1 MSGFKTVYD
10 ILKATYQFGKT
21 AVGNTKRSKITPE
34 DISLLK
40 TNIKKNPKYTKLL
53 ETVADLNK
61 NIKSSITSMEK
72 NKINASTPYK
82 TKNALKKAQN
92 SLNANLK
99 NLATKI
105 SKDEKVADALNVKK
119 SPGEQFKK
127 SLTTSKNK
135 KQPPKK
141 GLTKEER
148 KLENQRQKDLKKQTI
163 AQMKEDRLGGILG
176 RTGRLTG
183 VLPYSTLSRADNIY
197 RIPRLA
203 VTYGAGQELGL
214 IDKNKGGDINEGL
227 KKIPAG
233 PEGAGLRAL
242 KRENPSLVREQFK
255 YAKKG
260 GKILAKKKK
269 KKKVKYV
276 GVGKALRGY
285 GKVRRV

>member
-1 MSGFKTVYD
+1 MSVFQTLKAIYGTVKTVGSN
-10 ILKATYQFGKT
+10 L
-21 AVGNTKRSKITPE
+21 KRSNLRKE
-34 DISLLK
+34 DISLIKSVLK
-40 TNIKKNPKYTKLL
+40 NNKELKPQLDAIDELRKKINTSEKALNSNKGIGPAIAFKNKSS
-53 ETVADLNK
+53 LNK
-61 NIKSSITSMEK
+61 AK
-72 NKINASTPYK
+72 
-82 TKNALKKAQN
+82 N
-92 SLNANLK
+92 SLNSQLK
-99 NLATKI
+99 NLTKEVK
-105 SKDEKVADALNVKK
+105 KDDKLSDALQVPK
-119 SPGEQFKK
+119 SFK
-127 SLTTSKNK
+127 TN

-141 GLTKEER
+141 GLTKEESR
-148 KLENQRQKDLKKQTI
+148 LENQRQKDLKKQTI

-183 VLPYSTLSRADNIY
+183 VLPYASPCIGQNIY
-197 RIPRLA
+197 RIPRLG

-233 PEGAGLRAL
+233 PKGEGLRAL
-242 KRENPSLVREQFK
+242 KKENPSLVREQFK